1 MMKTRHV
8 NMIIKN
14 SFFIFFLKL
23 IGCVFLFWGYFSS
36 NLYCKNHEI
45 DLTLS
50 YKIVHFSHKNVKA
63 IAINDTIPG
72 PILHFKE
79 GDHVSIN
86 VHNHLD
92 EDTSVHWHGLLLPWQ
107 MDGVENISQKPIPP
121 KGVFHYQFTLKHS
134 GTYWYHAH
142 SSFQEQQ
149 GVYGAIIIDPIKP
162 PAYTYSK
169 DHVVILSDWSNTH
182 PKQIWANLKK
192 SGEYYAPK
200 FPLQPSLVRFL
211 RDYKNADTEKRKKII
226 NDYKMMQQMRMSI
239 YDFSDVAYDAFLMNG
254 KNASNPWVENV
265 KIGDIVRLRFIGAG
279 GSTIFHVKIPGT
291 KMQMV
296 HIQGNDV
303 KPYWIDD
310 FTIAPGETYDVL
322 IKIEKETPYIIYAE
336 SADTLGAA
344 YGALVTNSNTKIDYR
359 IEPFPVPEPVTMSHS
374 MNHKEHKVVQDSKSI
389 PSKKEDKMS
398 SHNQHNMHSKPEM
411 TPMMHDQD
419 KMTHNKEESLTKGTK
434 YQDVSASFQTNDP
447 SIPFETINMVLGGFM
462 GRYMWFINGLPE
474 HKADLIFF
482 ELGKRYRLVFKN
494 ETMMHHPMHLHGHF
508 FILRNGHGAYDP
520 LLHTIDVAPGAT
532 AVADVDANVSG
543 QWFFH
548 CHHMFHMMSGM
559 SRIFRYTSFSQDKA
573 VHENEHT
580 NGHPLF
586 SDHPVGHKQHL
597 FFAKFLELSVNPF
610 KNEQEASLKLKY
622 GSDYNK
628 IELYS
633 EDAEIKKG
641 KITTADLDCFY
652 WRLISEFWA
661 FKGGINYVYRPSK
674 TPYIQ
679 PGIGIEGLMPYFIDT
694 DIRAYLHKRSAKLDL
709 QLSRDTQITNN
720 FFIRNRIRSILAT
733 KTIVKDEIGC
743 GLNQMQ
749 YVVRPFY
756 RLSPAINVYAEYKH
770 TDYIGKLKK
779 IHRKIGEST
788 KDDAFNI
795 GLSFLF

>member
-1 MMKTRHV
+1 MCILISIKICFNKKYDKAKRSTMF
-8 NMIIKN
+8 IKN
-14 SFFIFFLKL
+14 NFFKL
-23 IGCVFLFWGYFSS
+23 IGCIFLFSGYFSS
-36 NLYCKNHEI
+36 NIYCKNHEI

-50 YKIVHFSHKNVKA
+50 YKMVHFAHKNVKA
-63 IAINDTIPG
+63 IAINDSIPG
-72 PILHFKE
+72 PTLHFKE
-79 GDHVSIN
+79 GDHVSIH
-86 VHNHLD
+86 VHNHLN
-92 EDTSVHWHGLLLPWQ
+92 ENTSIHWHGLLLPWQ
-107 MDGVENISQKPIPP
+107 MDGVEDVSQKPIPP

-149 GVYGAIIIDPIKP
+149 GVYGAIIIDPIESP
-162 PAYTYSK
+162 SYIYSK
-169 DHVVILSDWSNTH
+169 DHVVVLSDWSNTH
-182 PKQIWANLKK
+182 PEQIWANLKK
-192 SGEYYAPK
+192 SGDYYAPK
-200 FPLQPSLVRFL
+200 FPLQPSLFRFF
-211 RDYKNADTEKRKKII
+211 RDYKNTDTKKRKKII
-226 NDYKMMQQMRMSI
+226 SDYKMMQQMRMSI
-239 YDFSDVAYDAFLMNG
+239 YDFSDVAYDAFLING
-254 KNASNPWVENV
+254 KNASDPWVQNV
-265 KIGDIVRLRFIGAG
+265 KVGDIVRLRFIGAG
-279 GSTIFHVKIPGT
+279 GSTIFHVKMPDT

-303 KPYWIDD
+303 KPYWIND

-322 IKIEKETPYIIYAE
+322 VHIEKKTPYIIYAE

-344 YGALVTNSNTKIDYR
+344 YGVLVTDPNIKVDYR
-359 IEPFPVPEPVTMSHS
+359 VEPFPTPEPVTMGHS
-374 MNHKEHKVVQDSKSI
+374 MNHAGHKMGQDSKSI
-389 PSKKEDKMS
+389 SSKEEKMPE
-398 SHNQHNMHSKPEM
+398 HNQHNTRSMS
-411 TPMMHDQD
+411 
-419 KMTHNKEESLTKGTK
+419 HNKKESLTKGTK
-434 YQDVSASFQTNDP
+434 YQDISASFKTNDP
-447 SIPFETINMVLGGFM
+447 SKPFETINMALGGFM

-482 ELGKRYRLVFKN
+482 EPDKRYRLVFTN

-532 AVADVDANVSG
+532 AVADVDANASG

-548 CHHMFHMMSGM
+548 CHHLFHMISGM
-559 SRIFRYTSFSQDKA
+559 SRIFRYTSFPQDKA
-573 VHENEHT
+573 TPESDHT
-580 NGHPLF
+580 NEHPLF

-597 FFAKFLELSVNPF
+597 FFGKFLELSAHPF
-610 KNEQEASLKLKY
+610 KNEQEASFKLKY

-633 EDAEIKKG
+633 EDAEIEKG

-661 FKGGINYVYRPSK
+661 VKGGINYVYRPAK
-674 TPYIQ
+674 TPYVQ

-694 DIRAYLHKRSAKLDL
+694 DIRAYVHKGSAKLDL

-733 KTIVKDEIGC
+733 KTIAKDEIGC

-756 RLSPAINVYAEYKH
+756 RLSPAINIYAEYKH
-770 TDYIGKLKK
+770 TDYIGNLKK

-788 KDDAFNI
+788 KEDALNI
-795 GLSFLF
+795 GFSFMF